1 MKPFFK
7 EVLKSLAVSTVSTIV
22 FALLAFMI
30 LGAVIS
36 ALLSE
41 KEVRVEKDSFL
52 VLNLSMN
59 LTERPNG
66 FRLDDLTAKPLPIRG
81 SLPSFTCLR

>member
-7 EVLKSLAVSTVSTIV
+7 EVLKSLAVSTVSTVV
-22 FALLAFMI
+22 FALLAFMV

-36 ALLSE
+36 ALLNE
-41 KEVRVEKDSFL
+41 KEVMVEKDSFL

-66 FRLDDLTAKPLPIRG
+66 FRLDDLPRQALTNQG
-81 SLPSFTCLR
+81 